1 MSGPEFDVLEAV
13 YPKIT
18 PSMTSSERAD
28 LLVEALLYS
37 GADLRTQPALEEM
50 KRLFIK
56 VMRFRRNE
64 MLSHNSRQA
73 V

>member
-1 MSGPEFDVLEAV
+1 MSWPELDILEAV
-13 YPKIT
+13 FPKIT
-18 PSMTSSERAD
+18 PSMTYSERAD

-56 VMRFRRNE
+56 VMRFRKSE
-64 MLSHNSRQA
+64 MLGHNSKQA

>member
-1 MSGPEFDVLEAV
+1 MSGPEFNVLEAV
-13 YPKIT
+13 YSKVT
-18 PSMTSSERAD
+18 PSMTTAERAA
-28 LLVEALLYS
+28 LLVDALLYS

-56 VMRFRRNE
+56 VMRFRRSE
-64 MLSHNSRQA
+64 MLGHNSKQA